1 MSGDQNT
8 QTNDEQRLLNAELL
22 VDHWQGRY
30 YAVEGK
36 LEQLTNDLRELWNN
50 RGEDI
55 NVSVAKLLVKHGI
68 EVQQ

>member
-1 MSGDQNT
+1 MNPDQK
-8 QTNDEQRLLNAELL
+8 DRLLNAELL
-22 VDHWQGRY
+22 VDHWQSRY

-36 LEQLTNDLRELWNN
+36 LEQLTDDLRDLWNN

-68 EVQQ
+68 KVTK

>member
-1 MSGDQNT
+1 MSGDHNT
-8 QTNDEQRLLNAELL
+8 KTNDEERLLNAELL
-22 VDHWQGRY
+22 VDHWQGRF

-55 NVSVAKLLVKHGI
+55 NVAVAKLLVKHGI
-68 EVQQ
+68 DA